1 MLLHHAFVKTAKRLS
16 KKLAIIDRTTGR
28 RVSYHRA
35 LIGSL
40 ILAEKFKSYDGYF
53 IGIMV
58 PSSAGCVLSIL
69 GALMSGK
76 TPVMINYSTG
86 AANNCLFA
94 QKKCNFNTIITSKAL
109 LQKINCPVLSGMV
122 FLEDIMENLTLLDK
136 LFAAIKASLPLALL
150 TKFIHSGSEDN
161 NVVVLFTTGSEK
173 EPKAVQLS
181 HKNIHANLESLIP
194 VYELNEKETF
204 LANLPYFHVFGQT
217 GCLWAP
223 LYVGATIVT
232 YANPLDFATICQII
246 REERCT
252 FVGGTPSFFA
262 GYLQKSQPDD
272 FQSVRIFLVGAD
284 RCPDYLRKQFLAQ
297 HQKVLFEAYGAT
309 ETSPGIA
316 VNGPNSNRPGSVG
329 KPISGVTVRIEN
341 LQTGEECRNGE
352 TGRILV
358 KGDNVMR
365 GYLNDPEQTSRA
377 FHNGW
382 YDTGDMGWL
391 DPDGYLWIAGRLK
404 RFVKVGGEMISLVN
418 VEDVLLKF
426 LPDGITCCVV
436 EIPDEF
442 RGAQIVAAVTQ
453 KLDDQQILKRMSEH
467 LPKIGLPR
475 RFVVLDELPKTAT
488 GKIDFRGVGQIVTD
502 LLAKKKAV

>member
-1 MLLHHAFVKTAKRLS
+1 
-16 KKLAIIDRTTGR
+16 
-28 RVSYHRA
+28 
-35 LIGSL
+35 
-40 ILAEKFKSYDGYF
+40 
-53 IGIMV
+53 
-58 PSSAGCVLSIL
+58 
-69 GALMSGK
+69 
-76 TPVMINYSTG
+76 
-86 AANNCLFA
+86 

-426 LPDGITCCVV
+426 LPDGIT
-436 EIPDEF
+436 
-442 RGAQIVAAVTQ
+442 
-453 KLDDQQILKRMSEH
+453 
-467 LPKIGLPR
+467 
-475 RFVVLDELPKTAT
+475 
-488 GKIDFRGVGQIVTD
+488 
-502 LLAKKKAV
+502 